1 MDWTH
6 IYKKINCIPVFCHT
20 QVLSVMIKIMKG
32 KESFEAS
39 VYMSADP
46 RQVMQVI
53 EVLWENNMTG
63 RDCL

>member
-1 MDWTH
+1 
-6 IYKKINCIPVFCHT
+6 
-20 QVLSVMIKIMKG
+20 MIKIMKG
-32 KESFEAS
+32 KESFEAN

-46 RQVMQVI
+46 RVMQVI